1 MKPYVLGQFA
11 SSAKF
16 LEAART
22 LRSRGHEDV
31 DGYSPY
37 PIHGFEEAFG
47 VPRSRVPL
55 LCLCGGLSGASIG
68 YLMQWWCN
76 AVDFPINVG
85 GRPFHSFWQNIPIT
99 FELGVLLGALS
110 IFFGLFALLRLPQLH
125 HPVFDIAAFRSASID
140 RYWISVRAEDV
151 EKARADLAGC
161 GADSVSVVEDRA

>member
-1 MKPYVLGQFA
+1 VLGRFA

-22 LRSRGHEDV
+22 LRSRGQEDV
-31 DGYSPY
+31 EGYSPY

-47 VPRSRVPL
+47 MKRSRVPL
-55 LCLCGGLSGASIG
+55 LCLGGGLTGASIG

-85 GRPFHSFWQNIPIT
+85 GRPEHSFWQNIPIT
-99 FELGVLLGALS
+99 FELGVLLGAFGC
-110 IFFGLFALLRLPQLH
+110 FFGLFALLKLPRLH

-140 RYWISVRAEDV
+140 RYWISVQAENV
-151 EKARADLAGC
+151 EQARSDLAGC
-161 GADSVSVVEDRA
+161 GAEEISVVEDQA